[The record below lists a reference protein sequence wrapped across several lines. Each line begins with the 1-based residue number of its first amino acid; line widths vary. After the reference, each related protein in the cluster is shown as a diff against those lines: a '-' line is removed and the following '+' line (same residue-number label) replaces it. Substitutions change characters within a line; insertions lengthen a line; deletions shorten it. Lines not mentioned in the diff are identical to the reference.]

1 MDQKSKIETLT
12 NENHM
17 IYKKLTLP
25 LLLASCFSLHA
36 EKHLFDGKTLNG
48 WDGKPRRSDGLL
60 AFQVHQGP
68 SMKLF
73 FKNIVLK

>member
-1 MDQKSKIETLT
+1 MAYSPASAKSFHFIHYINGVKMSELID
-12 NENHM
+12 ND
-17 IYKKLTLP
+17 
-25 LLLASCFSLHA
+25 
-36 EKHLFDGKTLNG
+36 EKT
-48 WDGKPRRSDGLL
+48 RRSDGLL